1 MLGLPRRVLQPS
13 PGVLVPCP
21 WPGLPFTLLRWLLPL
36 SLRAAKSCSS
46 GVLWCCR
53 AAAQKQSATLTD
65 QM

>member
-13 PGVLVPCP
+13 PPLPLPC
-21 WPGLPFTLLRWLLPL
+21 PGLPFTLLRWLLPL

-53 AAAQKQSATLTD
+53 AAVQKESATLTRHV
-65 QM
+65 